1 MRDCNELRMN
11 CWWAPYSDTL
21 PDRPRSS
28 HEHYHT
34 FSSRMLYAVPHRQA
48 AHQLLLS
55 VSKRKKKGLCVC
67 VYKFPFRNCPS
78 IGFAL
83 LCIEREKETKF

>member
-1 MRDCNELRMN
+1 MN

-21 PDRPRSS
+21 RDRPRSS

-34 FSSRMLYAVPHRQA
+34 FSSRMLYAVPHGQA

-55 VSKRKKKGLCVC
+55 VSKRKKRALRVRVQVSIWKLSVNW
-67 VYKFPFRNCPS
+67 FRA
-78 IGFAL
+78 IMYR
-83 LCIEREKETKF
+83 ERKRNKVFE